1 MASAEHTTATLL
13 QEYALLEQS
22 RSIAES
28 RSVSAA
34 RSNGFL
40 DADSARFAPVQ
51 LFPAF

>member
-28 RSVSAA
+28 RSHGFFDADAA
-34 RSNGFL
+34 RC
-40 DADSARFAPVQ
+40 APVQ